1 MQFNQIEPLY
11 SFLSQ
16 EISTKEMPIK
26 LSYKFSKL
34 LTSVNTEF
42 EFYQKKVSEILQKY
56 GQKDDK
62 GDFIVK
68 DGSIPFQE
76 EYKEIASNQFED
88 LCKLEV
94 TLPEIK
100 FTLEELD
107 CLTLTPQQVTL
118 LLPFI
123 TE

>member
-11 SFLSQ
+11 SFLSK

-62 GDFIVK
+62 GEFIIK
-68 DGSIPFQE
+68 DGS
-76 EYKEIASNQFED
+76 S
-88 LCKLEV
+88 
-94 TLPEIK
+94 K
-100 FTLEELD
+100 FLQ
-107 CLTLTPQQVTL
+107 LTFLIILKVGKSIDFATFFLIFFDVFL
-118 LLPFI
+118 RH
-123 TE
+123 